1 MSRKKEKKFPAST
14 FITESGPHLAFAEKQ
29 LWTFGK
35 MEMGKGRRASI
46 ITA

>member
-29 LWTFGK
+29 LWTFVEK
-35 MEMGKGRRASI
+35 WKWGREGEPPL
-46 ITA
+46 